1 MPRFF
6 FNLIEDAVIA
16 DDEGRDLPGVE
27 AAHSEAVKSAR
38 DIACAEL
45 AEGQLHL
52 NHRIEVTDAFGEL
65 LDTVRLG
72 DVVEVLDD

>member
-38 DIACAEL
+38 DIACAE
-45 AEGQLHL
+45 AWRVKRKWRQWG
-52 NHRIEVTDAFGEL
+52 
-65 LDTVRLG
+65 
-72 DVVEVLDD
+72 